1 MSRMRR
7 KVMIPIAA
15 GMVIVIL
22 YVLFWKDEASDI
34 LVASG
39 TVEATEAR
47 LGFLAAGR
55 IQEIEVREGDTV
67 RKGQS
72 LASLD
77 RAETLARLNQAKA
90 QVDAARSLL
99 AELVAGA
106 RPEELAQARAASD
119 AAAERLADARRDL
132 ERAEKLHDD
141 GAISEEALDKART
154 AFEVATSQHTQVS
167 EKLREIETG
176 PRREKIDAQRAA
188 LAQAEANVAAIEAA
202 LSNMVITA
210 PFDGLISVR
219 HREPGEVVSPGAP
232 VLTIQKPE
240 DRWVRIFVPESKI
253 GAVHLGTRAQ
263 ITTDTYPDR
272 SYSGGVIF
280 IASEAEF
287 TPKTVQTTEERVRLV
302 YAVKVKIEE
311 DDARD
316 LKPGMPAD
324 VKLGLREK

>member
-1 MSRMRR
+1 MSRIRR
-7 KVMIPIAA
+7 KGIILLAA
-15 GMVIVIL
+15 GIILVIL
-22 YVLFWKDEASDI
+22 YGLFWNDDPSDR

-55 IQEIEVREGDTV
+55 ISRIEVWEGDAV
-67 RKGQS
+67 VEGQT

-77 RAETLARLNQAKA
+77 RAETMARLNQAIA

-99 AELVAGA
+99 AELEAGA
-106 RPEELAQARAASD
+106 RDEELAQARAAGN

-132 ERAEKLHDD
+132 ERAEKLHEE
-141 GAISEEALDKART
+141 GAISKEALDKAST
-154 AFEVATSQHTQVS
+154 AFEVATSQHTQVT

-176 PRREKIDAQRAA
+176 PRREQIDAQRAA
-188 LAQAEANVAAIEAA
+188 LAQTEANVAAIEAI
-202 LSNMVITA
+202 LSNMVIVA
-210 PFDGLISVR
+210 PFDGLVTVR
-219 HREPGEVVSPGAP
+219 NREPGEVVSPGAP
-232 VLTIQKPE
+232 VLAIQNPE
-240 DRWVRIFVPESKI
+240 DRWVRIFVPEGRI
-253 GAVHLGTRAQ
+253 GAVHIGSQAD

-272 SYSGGVIF
+272 SYPGEVIF

-302 YAVKVKIEE
+302 YAVKVRIEG

-324 VKLGLREK
+324 VRMELGEK